1 MTQPSAAEPLFVTHA
16 GGKVHIAACP
26 HLFKHS
32 TLAPATPEQIEDNGL
47 CTHCEKEVRGEGRTY
62 VKDLDEAFRLF
73 GHRTDVARRLILE
86 ALGGVPHDTIW
97 IPASE
102 SYIALGHDGQG
113 VAWIGKGYVQ
123 VKDRPVVELPWFQE
137 HGVGARTQRD
147 EARGQLCEVHFVEK
161 SLVGTC
167 EMCD

>member
-1 MTQPSAAEPLFVTHA
+1 M
-16 GGKVHIAACP
+16 
-26 HLFKHS
+26 
-32 TLAPATPEQIEDNGL
+32 D
-47 CTHCEKEVRGEGRTY
+47 
-62 VKDLDEAFRLF
+62 
-73 GHRTDVARRLILE
+73 
-86 ALGGVPHDTIW
+86 ALGDVQHDLIW

-137 HGVGARTQRD
+137 HGVGGRTTRD
-147 EARGQLCEVHFVEK
+147 EARGETCDVHFVEK

-167 EMCD
+167 KQCE